1 VIELDRGQFL
11 RLGAGGLAAATAAAG
26 LMPAAASAAL
36 PAPAPAGDD
45 EAYFSFA
52 TVAERASRDFYR
64 AAYAR
69 RGAGFTALERRHLQ
83 TVATAK
89 RTHIM
94 RLDAVLGADAPLSGD
109 FVTVLPK
116 AALTTRPRIL
126 ALASK
131 LETLLV
137 RVYLSGV
144 GAVSDPASRLLLG
157 RLLTYDAQALTWL
170 QVAAG
175 HPSPSGLEGPID
187 LEQAAAQLDKYLSTP
202 DSPD

>member
-1 VIELDRGQFL
+1 
-11 RLGAGGLAAATAAAG
+11 
-26 LMPAAASAAL
+26 M
-36 PAPAPAGDD
+36 PAGDD

-52 TVAERASRDFYR
+52 TVAERASRDLYR
-64 AAYAR
+64 ASYAR
-69 RGAGFTALERRHLQ
+69 KGFTALERRHLHA
-83 TVATAK
+83 VATAK
-89 RTHIM
+89 RAHIM

-116 AALTTRPRIL
+116 GGLTTRPRIL
-126 ALASK
+126 ALAAK

-187 LEQAAAQLDKYLSTP
+187 LERAAAQLDKYLSTP